1 MSTIIGDIWNFHL
14 AITGIA
20 VSMFTLF
27 FSSYISKAEEKNV
40 LLKIKDG
47 SIDIQNRMI
56 SINNELEIIKTI
68 EKRIVKVIGGSA
80 ILFLFSSISKYI
92 DCCNNYLIWSNLIMT
107 IILCFYILSCTRCV
121 YKYFNNRVI

>member
-56 SINNELEIIKTI
+56 SINNELEVIKTI
-68 EKRIVKVIGGSA
+68 EKRISV
-80 ILFLFSSISKYI
+80 FLSISKR
-92 DCCNNYLIWSNLIMT
+92 LIEYPNEGL
-107 IILCFYILSCTRCV
+107 FYFCKIQQKGTETHTRCAQRW
-121 YKYFNNRVI
+121 KRT